1 MTAASVNG
9 ISIEYDVHG
18 DDDGEPLLLV
28 MGLGG
33 QLIAWP
39 LEFVE
44 ALVGRGFRVIRF
56 DNRDI
61 GLSSK
66 MATPPPTRRQV
77 MLSAVAPG
85 RVKSDYTIN
94 DMADDA
100 AGLLDVLGIAR
111 AHVVGVSM
119 GGMITQAL
127 AIRHPAKVASMT
139 SIMSHTGD
147 RKSGRV
153 RRSLL
158 RQLPKFMARTP
169 DNAID
174 NGVNIFRLISGP
186 HFDEV
191 EARRAAEEAFVR
203 SYFPEG
209 AARQAIAVAASPDR
223 TWDLRRV
230 RVPALVIH
238 GLLDPLVT
246 PSGGIATARAIP
258 GAKLVMYPDMGHDM
272 PKPRS
277 DDIIDEIVANARR
290 AGPDGTSG
298 APATVR

>member
-44 ALVGRGFRVIRF
+44 ALVARGFRVIRF

-61 GLSSK
+61 GLSTK

-85 RVKSDYTIN
+85 RAKSDYTIN

-100 AGLLDVLGIAR
+100 AGLLDVLGIER

-127 AIRHPAKVASMT
+127 AIRQ
-139 SIMSHTGD
+139 
-147 RKSGRV
+147 R
-153 RRSLL
+153 RRS
-158 RQLPKFMARTP
+158 
-169 DNAID
+169 
-174 NGVNIFRLISGP
+174 
-186 HFDEV
+186 
-191 EARRAAEEAFVR
+191 
-203 SYFPEG
+203 
-209 AARQAIAVAASPDR
+209 
-223 TWDLRRV
+223 
-230 RVPALVIH
+230 PA
-238 GLLDPLVT
+238 
-246 PSGGIATARAIP
+246 
-258 GAKLVMYPDMGHDM
+258 
-272 PKPRS
+272 
-277 DDIIDEIVANARR
+277 
-290 AGPDGTSG
+290 
-298 APATVR
+298 